1 MKNFNKKKC
10 LQKVIIYDNLILGL
24 NKGGQGKGLPPIIH
38 SNKLK
43 LNGVCMNKRY
53 PGDSIPDGAL
63 RLRASV
69 AAELKA
75 ARKESHLT
83 QERLA
88 EICGTQK
95 SNISRM
101 ESGKYNPSLDFL
113 VKLAESMNKELVI
126 HLGTASVTV
135 SK

>member
-1 MKNFNKKKC
+1 
-10 LQKVIIYDNLILGL
+10 
-24 NKGGQGKGLPPIIH
+24 
-38 SNKLK
+38 
-43 LNGVCMNKRY
+43 MNKRY
-53 PGDSIPDGAL
+53 PGDAIPDGAL

-126 HLGTASVTV
+126 HLGTVNKNSF
-135 SK
+135 